1 MVTVAFKFVPQTTA
15 TTFAFSSVFILLLW
29 LYRPPC
35 TQLRTDL
42 RYSLPQFLRAQ
53 YLPKVRQQESN
64 VYAYILYL
72 PSTVKVSSTSPS
84 YGFISYIAEVAGWY
98 NLFLGGSVL
107 APWEGLWSWAF
118 AKMDLKL
125 GRLNRLL
132 TWLYWAVATCILVYI
147 LVDSTTTL
155 VDNPI
160 GTSTMLRPSL
170 TGLSLSICWP
180 QYTSVFTRNATTKNY
195 GFKDVANTPE
205 FWMRGIE
212 EEG

>member
-72 PSTVKVSSTSPS
+72 PSTVKVSRRILSGVTRVFSPLRS
-84 YGFISYIAEVAGWY
+84 A
-98 NLFLGGSVL
+98 
-107 APWEGLWSWAF
+107 
-118 AKMDLKL
+118 
-125 GRLNRLL
+125 
-132 TWLYWAVATCILVYI
+132 
-147 LVDSTTTL
+147 TTL
-155 VDNPI
+155 I
-160 GTSTMLRPSL
+160 GPRLFVMWR
-170 TGLSLSICWP
+170 
-180 QYTSVFTRNATTKNY
+180 
-195 GFKDVANTPE
+195 
-205 FWMRGIE
+205 
-212 EEG
+212 